1 MASQTDKKPK
11 KKKIA
16 ATPAQ
21 LAAGVPV
28 PTGRPVQI
36 VVGKR
41 KFAFSA

>member
-1 MASQTDKKPK
+1 MAQQNEKRKPK
-11 KKKIA
+11 KKLA

-21 LAAGVPV
+21 LAAGVTV